1 MFETSFEKY
10 SFPCMPTRFPNSYI
24 AMENVLLI
32 PSKIPKSNLVI
43 A

>member
-10 SFPCMPTRFPNSYI
+10 SFPCMPTRLPNSYI
-24 AMENVLLI
+24 AMENVLSI
-32 PSKIPKSNLVI
+32 PSKIPKSYLVV